1 MTLVTLVTKVLTLP
15 FLGDVQSPCSLYNTG
30 TLSPAAPKK
39 KGPRILVPYIT
50 RVLCPRPLRDFCL
63 KLSLFLGL
71 APAPLLLFYIYP
83 GGLSP
88 AAPRIFDKWY
98 RFLLASQIPCSP
110 YNTGGLS
117 PAAPRKSG
125 NRPTTAEFGL
135 WTMGN
140 VSFCPF
146 TSWTEGNWSLLFYI
160 WRPPC
165 PPAEELW

>member
-1 MTLVTLVTKVLTLP
+1 MPIFYSLTKALFEGSRGPPGHPVFTFFTSNSARKSIKNFDQKLTLVTLVTLVTKVLTLP
-15 FLGDVQSPCSLYNTG
+15 FLGDVQSPCSLYNPG

-88 AAPRIFDKWY
+88 AAPRIFDK
-98 RFLLASQIPCSP
+98 
-110 YNTGGLS
+110 
-117 PAAPRKSG
+117 
-125 NRPTTAEFGL
+125 
-135 WTMGN
+135 
-140 VSFCPF
+140 
-146 TSWTEGNWSLLFYI
+146 
-160 WRPPC
+160 
-165 PPAEELW
+165 